1 LSSVDPVN
9 KATDKGVRHFTRNG
23 GRLCVCSEHTST
35 EDAKPLMETQLRNGM
50 VLTAIG
56 LCAGVMTPETTLAQT
71 AVGAVINGADTA
83 WVLMS
88 SALVLAMTVPGLALF
103 YGGLVRSKNVLGTI
117 MHSFAILCVVSLFWV
132 LLGYSLAFGP
142 DVNGVIGSLAWVGL
156 SGVGLSPHPVYG
168 PTIPHQAFMV
178 FQLMFAAIT
187 PALITG
193 AFAERMKFG
202 ALILFALLWS
212 LLIYCPVAHWVWGG
226 GWLAGLGALDFAGGA
241 VVHISSGI
249 SALVCALVLGARQ
262 GYGTDYMAP
271 HNLPMVLLGTG
282 LLWVGWFG
290 FNAGSAL
297 GANETA
303 VVAFV
308 ATHTAAVAAALS
320 WMAVEWWHRGTPTV
334 LGIASGAV
342 AGLAMV
348 TPGAGFVSP
357 FSALFMGLVAGG
369 LSYVAIMK
377 KGGFGYDDSLDVV
390 GIHGVA
396 GIGGILLTGLLAS
409 KGVNAAGADGLLHG
423 NAAFFAVQAVV
434 VVVVGV
440 FSAVGTWVILKAVDR
455 LVGLRVLPE
464 EERMGL
470 DLSQHN
476 ERAYS

>member
-1 LSSVDPVN
+1 
-9 KATDKGVRHFTRNG
+9 
-23 GRLCVCSEHTST
+23 
-35 EDAKPLMETQLRNGM
+35 MERQFGHGARM
-50 VLTAIG
+50 
-56 LCAGVMTPETTLAQT
+56 TTLALFPVVMAPAST
-71 AVGAVINGADTA
+71 SAETIAAAPVSGADTA
-83 WVLMS
+83 WVLVS
-88 SALVLAMTVPGLALF
+88 AALVLAMTVPGLALF

-117 MHSFAILCVVSLFWV
+117 MHSFVILCVISLFWV

-142 DVNGVIGSLAWVGL
+142 DVKGVIGSLAWAGL
-156 SGVGLSPHPVYG
+156 SGVGLSPHAVYG

-193 AFAERMKFG
+193 AFAERMKFS
-202 ALILFALLWS
+202 ALIVFALLWS
-212 LLIYCPVAHWVWGG
+212 LLIYCPIAHWVWGG

-249 SALVCALVLGARQ
+249 SALVCALMLGTRQ

-308 ATHTAAVAAALS
+308 ATHTAAVTAALT
-320 WMAVEWWHRGTPTV
+320 WMTVEWWHRGTPTV

-348 TPGAGFVSP
+348 TPGAGFVTP
-357 FSALFMGLVAGG
+357 FSALFMGMAAGG

-377 KGGFGYDDSLDVV
+377 KGGLGYDDSLDVV

-396 GIGGILLTGLLAS
+396 GVGGILMTGLFAS
-409 KGVNAAGADGLLHG
+409 KAVNAAGADGLLQG
-423 NAAFFAVQAVV
+423 NGAFFAVQALT

-440 FSAVGTWVILKAVDR
+440 FSAAGTWVILKVVDR
-455 LVGLRVLPE
+455 AVGLRVTAE

>member
-1 LSSVDPVN
+1 MERQFGN
-9 KATDKGVRHFTRNG
+9 
-23 GRLCVCSEHTST
+23 
-35 EDAKPLMETQLRNGM
+35 DAWM
-50 VLTAIG
+50 TALV
-56 LCAGVMTPETTLAQT
+56 LCAGAMAPETAFAETIAAA
-71 AVGAVINGADTA
+71 AVSAADTA
-83 WVLMS
+83 WVLVS
-88 SALVLAMTVPGLALF
+88 AALVLAMTVPGLALF

-117 MHSFAILCVVSLFWV
+117 MHSFVILCIISLFWV

-142 DVNGVIGSLAWVGL
+142 DVKGVIGSLAWAGL
-156 SGVGLSPHPVYG
+156 SGVGLSPHAVYG

-212 LLIYCPVAHWVWGG
+212 LFVYCPIAHWMWGG

-249 SALVCALVLGARQ
+249 SALVCALMLGARQ

-308 ATHTAAVAAALS
+308 ATHTAAVTAALT
-320 WMAVEWWHRGTPTV
+320 WMTVEWWHRGTPTV

-348 TPGAGFVSP
+348 TPGAGFVTP
-357 FSALFMGLVAGG
+357 FSALFMGMAAGG

-377 KGGFGYDDSLDVV
+377 KGGLGYDDSLDVV

-396 GIGGILLTGLLAS
+396 GVGGILMTGLFAS
-409 KGVNAAGADGLLHG
+409 KAVNAAGADGLLQG
-423 NAAFFAVQAVV
+423 NGAFFAVQALT

-440 FSAVGTWVILKAVDR
+440 FSAAGTWVILKVVDR
-455 LVGLRVLPE
+455 AVGLRVTAE

>member
-1 LSSVDPVN
+1 MERQFGN
-9 KATDKGVRHFTRNG
+9 
-23 GRLCVCSEHTST
+23 
-35 EDAKPLMETQLRNGM
+35 DAWMT
-50 VLTAIG
+50 VIV
-56 LCAGVMTPETTLAQT
+56 LCAGAMAPEIASAETIAAA
-71 AVGAVINGADTA
+71 AVSGADTA
-83 WVLMS
+83 WVLVS
-88 SALVLAMTVPGLALF
+88 AALVLAMTVPGLALF

-117 MHSFAILCVVSLFWV
+117 MHSFVILCLISLFWV

-142 DVNGVIGSLAWVGL
+142 DVKGVIGSLAWAGL
-156 SGVGLSPHPVYG
+156 SGVGLSPHAVYG

-212 LLIYCPVAHWVWGG
+212 LFVYCPIAHWMWGG

-249 SALVCALVLGARQ
+249 SALVCALMLGARQ

-308 ATHTAAVAAALS
+308 ATHTAAVTAALT
-320 WMAVEWWHRGTPTV
+320 WMTVEWWHRGTPTV

-348 TPGAGFVSP
+348 TPGAGFVTP
-357 FSALFMGLVAGG
+357 FSALFMGMAAGG

-377 KGGFGYDDSLDVV
+377 KGGLGYDDSLDVV

-396 GIGGILLTGLLAS
+396 GVGGILMTGLFAS
-409 KGVNAAGADGLLHG
+409 KAVNAAGADGLLQG
-423 NAAFFAVQAVV
+423 NGAFFAVQALT

-440 FSAVGTWVILKAVDR
+440 FSAAGTWMILKVVDR
-455 LVGLRVLPE
+455 AVGLRVTPE

>member
-1 LSSVDPVN
+1 MADAFVF
-9 KATDKGVRHFTRNG
+9 AAIIETG
-23 GRLCVCSEHTST
+23 G
-35 EDAKPLMETQLRNGM
+35 AGPMERQFGHGARM
-50 VLTAIG
+50 
-56 LCAGVMTPETTLAQT
+56 TTLALFPVVMAPAST
-71 AVGAVINGADTA
+71 SAETIAAAPVSGADTA
-83 WVLMS
+83 WVLVS
-88 SALVLAMTVPGLALF
+88 AALVLAMTVPGLALF

-117 MHSFAILCVVSLFWV
+117 MHSFVILCVISLFWV

-142 DVNGVIGSLAWVGL
+142 DVRGVIGSLAWAGL
-156 SGVGLSPHPVYG
+156 SGVGLSPHAVYG

-193 AFAERMKFG
+193 AFAERMKFS
-202 ALILFALLWS
+202 ALIVFALLWS
-212 LLIYCPVAHWVWGG
+212 LLIYCPIAHWVWGG

-249 SALVCALVLGARQ
+249 SALVCALMLGTRQ

-297 GANETA
+297 GANEIA

-308 ATHTAAVAAALS
+308 ATHTAAVTAALT
-320 WMAVEWWHRGTPTV
+320 WMTVEWWHRGTPTV

-357 FSALFMGLVAGG
+357 FSALFMGMAAGG

-377 KGGFGYDDSLDVV
+377 KGGLGYDDSLDVV

-396 GIGGILLTGLLAS
+396 GVGGILMTGLFAS
-409 KGVNAAGADGLLHG
+409 KAVNAAGADGLLQG
-423 NAAFFAVQAVV
+423 NGAFFAVQALT
-434 VVVVGV
+434 VVVVGL
-440 FSAVGTWVILKAVDR
+440 FSAGGTWVILKVVDR
-455 LVGLRVLPE
+455 AVGLRVTPE

>member
-1 LSSVDPVN
+1 MERRFGTGAAAAALALGLEATTP
-9 KATDKGVRHFTRNG
+9 KATFA
-23 GRLCVCSEHTST
+23 EPM
-35 EDAKPLMETQLRNGM
+35 A
-50 VLTAIG
+50 A
-56 LCAGVMTPETTLAQT
+56 
-71 AVGAVINGADTA
+71 AVSGADTA
-83 WVLMS
+83 WVLVS

-117 MHSFAILCVVSLFWV
+117 MHSFVILCAVSLFWV
-132 LLGYSLAFGP
+132 LFGYSLAFGP
-142 DVNGVIGSLAWVGL
+142 DVKGMIGSLAWAGL
-156 SGVGLSPHPVYG
+156 RGVGLSPHAVYG

-193 AFAERMKFG
+193 AFAERMKFS
-202 ALILFALLWS
+202 ALILFSLLWS
-212 LLIYCPVAHWVWGG
+212 LFIYCPVAHWLWGG

-249 SALVCALVLGARQ
+249 SALVCALMLGRRQ

-308 ATHTAAVAAALS
+308 ATHTAAVTAALT

-348 TPGAGFVSP
+348 TPGAGFVGP
-357 FSALFMGLVAGG
+357 FSALFMGMAAGG

-377 KGGFGYDDSLDVV
+377 KGAFGYDDSLDVV

-396 GIGGILLTGLLAS
+396 GVGGILLTGLFAS
-409 KGVNAAGADGLLHG
+409 KAVNAAGADGLLQG
-423 NAAFFAVQAVV
+423 NAAFLGVQALTVV
-434 VVVVGV
+434 AVGL
-440 FSAVGTWVILKAVDR
+440 FSAGGTWVILKAVDR
-455 LVGLRVLPE
+455 VLGLRVTPE

>member
-1 LSSVDPVN
+1 MERQFGHGARMTILALFPVVM
-9 KATDKGVRHFTRNG
+9 APA
-23 GRLCVCSEHTST
+23 STS
-35 EDAKPLMETQLRNGM
+35 AETIAAAP
-50 VLTAIG
+50 VS
-56 LCAGVMTPETTLAQT
+56 
-71 AVGAVINGADTA
+71 GADTA
-83 WVLMS
+83 WVLVS
-88 SALVLAMTVPGLALF
+88 AALVLAMTVPGLALF

-117 MHSFAILCVVSLFWV
+117 MHSFVILCVISLFWV

-142 DVNGVIGSLAWVGL
+142 DVKGVIGSLAWAGL
-156 SGVGLSPHPVYG
+156 SGVGLSPHAVYG

-193 AFAERMKFG
+193 AFAERMKFS
-202 ALILFALLWS
+202 ALIVFALLWS
-212 LLIYCPVAHWVWGG
+212 LLIYCPIAHWVWGG

-249 SALVCALVLGARQ
+249 SALVCALMLGTRQ

-297 GANETA
+297 GANEIA

-308 ATHTAAVAAALS
+308 ATHTAAVTAALT
-320 WMAVEWWHRGTPTV
+320 WMTVEWWHRGTPTV

-357 FSALFMGLVAGG
+357 FSALFMGMAAGG

-377 KGGFGYDDSLDVV
+377 KGALGYDDSLDVV

-396 GIGGILLTGLLAS
+396 GVGGILMTGLLAS
-409 KGVNAAGADGLLHG
+409 KAVNAGGADGLLQG
-423 NAAFFAVQAVV
+423 NGAFFAVQALT
-434 VVVVGV
+434 VVVVGL
-440 FSAVGTWVILKAVDR
+440 FSAGGTWVILKAVDR
-455 LVGLRVLPE
+455 VIGLRVTPE

>member
-1 LSSVDPVN
+1 MTILALFPVVMAP
-9 KATDKGVRHFTRNG
+9 AT
-23 GRLCVCSEHTST
+23 TS
-35 EDAKPLMETQLRNGM
+35 AETIAAAP
-50 VLTAIG
+50 VS
-56 LCAGVMTPETTLAQT
+56 
-71 AVGAVINGADTA
+71 GADTA
-83 WVLMS
+83 WVLVS
-88 SALVLAMTVPGLALF
+88 AALVLAMTVPGLALF

-117 MHSFAILCVVSLFWV
+117 MHSFVILCVISLFWV

-142 DVNGVIGSLAWVGL
+142 DVKGVIGSLAWAGL
-156 SGVGLSPHPVYG
+156 SGVGLSPHAVYG

-193 AFAERMKFG
+193 AFAERMKFS
-202 ALILFALLWS
+202 ALIVFALLWS
-212 LLIYCPVAHWVWGG
+212 LLIYCPIAHWVWGG

-249 SALVCALVLGARQ
+249 SALVCALMLGTRQ

-290 FNAGSAL
+290 FNAGSAV

-308 ATHTAAVAAALS
+308 ATHTAAVTAALT
-320 WMAVEWWHRGTPTV
+320 WMTVEWWHRGTPTV

-357 FSALFMGLVAGG
+357 FSALFMGMAAGG

-377 KGGFGYDDSLDVV
+377 KGALGYDDSLDVV

-396 GIGGILLTGLLAS
+396 GVGGILMTGLLAS
-409 KGVNAAGADGLLHG
+409 KTVNAGGADGLLQG
-423 NAAFFAVQAVV
+423 NGAFFAVQALT
-434 VVVVGV
+434 VVVVGL
-440 FSAVGTWVILKAVDR
+440 FSAGGTWVILKAVDR
-455 LVGLRVLPE
+455 AIGLRVTPE

>member
-1 LSSVDPVN
+1 M
-9 KATDKGVRHFTRNG
+9 TG
-23 GRLCVCSEHTST
+23 
-35 EDAKPLMETQLRNGM
+35 
-50 VLTAIG
+50 IG
-56 LCAGVMTPETTLAQT
+56 LCAGVATAETAFAQPT
-71 AVGAVINGADTA
+71 SVAGISGADTA
-83 WVLMS
+83 WVLV
-88 SALVLAMTVPGLALF
+88 SAVLVLAMTVPGLALF

-117 MHSFAILCVVSLFWV
+117 MHTFVILCLVSLLWV

-142 DVNGVIGSLAWVGL
+142 DIKGVIGSLAWAGL
-156 SGVGLSPHPVYG
+156 NGVGLSPHAVYG

-193 AFAERMKFG
+193 AFAERMKFS
-202 ALILFALLWS
+202 ALMLFALLWS
-212 LLIYCPVAHWVWGG
+212 LCIYCPIAHWVWGG
-226 GWLAGLGALDFAGGA
+226 GWLAALGALDFAGGA

-249 SALVCALVLGARQ
+249 SALVCAHVLGARQ
-262 GYGTDYMAP
+262 GYGTEYMAP

-308 ATHTAAVAAALS
+308 ATHTAAVTAALS

-334 LGIASGAV
+334 LGIASGAI

-357 FSALFMGLVAGG
+357 FSALFMGMAAGV

-377 KGGFGYDDSLDVV
+377 KAGFGYDDSLDVV
-390 GIHGVA
+390 GIHGVS
-396 GIGGILLTGLLAS
+396 GVGGILLTGFLAS
-409 KGVNAAGADGLLHG
+409 KAVNAGGADGLLQG
-423 NAAFFAVQAVV
+423 NVAFFAVQALMVA
-434 VVVVGV
+434 VVGM
-440 FSAVGTWVILKAVDR
+440 FCSAGTWIILKVVDR
-455 LVGLRVLPE
+455 MVGLRVLPE
-464 EERMGL
+464 QERMGL
-470 DLSQHN
+470 DLSQHD

>member
-1 LSSVDPVN
+1 M
-9 KATDKGVRHFTRNG
+9 KRQFGTGIAM
-23 GRLCVCSEHTST
+23 TS
-35 EDAKPLMETQLRNGM
+35 
-50 VLTAIG
+50 IG
-56 LCAGVMTPETTLAQT
+56 LCAGVMIPETAFAQPT
-71 AVGAVINGADTA
+71 GAAGISGADTA
-83 WVLMS
+83 WVLV
-88 SALVLAMTVPGLALF
+88 SAVLVLAMTVPGLALF

-117 MHSFAILCVVSLFWV
+117 MHTFVILCLVSLLWV

-142 DVNGVIGSLAWVGL
+142 DIKGVIGSLAWAGL
-156 SGVGLSPHPVYG
+156 NGVGLSPHAVYG

-193 AFAERMKFG
+193 AFAERMKFS
-202 ALILFALLWS
+202 ALMLFAVLWS
-212 LLIYCPVAHWVWGG
+212 LFIYCPVAHWVWGG
-226 GWLAGLGALDFAGGA
+226 GWLAALGALDFAGGA

-249 SALVCALVLGARQ
+249 SALICAHVLGVRQ
-262 GYGTDYMAP
+262 GYGTEYMAP

-308 ATHTAAVAAALS
+308 ATHTAAVTAALS
-320 WMAVEWWHRGTPTV
+320 WMAVEWWQRGTPTV
-334 LGIASGAV
+334 LGLASGAI

-357 FSALFMGLVAGG
+357 FSALFMGMAAGV
-369 LSYVAIMK
+369 LSYVAIIK
-377 KGGFGYDDSLDVV
+377 KAGFGYDDSLDVV
-390 GIHGVA
+390 GIHGVS
-396 GIGGILLTGLLAS
+396 GVGGILLTGFLAS
-409 KGVNAAGADGLLHG
+409 KAVNAGGADGLLQG
-423 NAAFFAVQAVV
+423 NVAFFSVQALTVA
-434 VVVVGV
+434 VVGV
-440 FSAVGTWVILKAVDR
+440 FCAAGTWIILKVVDR
-455 LVGLRVLPE
+455 IVGLRVPPE

-470 DLSQHN
+470 DLSQHD

>member
-1 LSSVDPVN
+1 
-9 KATDKGVRHFTRNG
+9 
-23 GRLCVCSEHTST
+23 
-35 EDAKPLMETQLRNGM
+35 MERQLGSGIAM
-50 VLTAIG
+50 AGIG
-56 LCAGVMTPETTLAQT
+56 LCAWLVTPITAFAETASV
-71 AVGAVINGADTA
+71 AAISGADTA
-83 WVLMS
+83 WVLIS
-88 SALVLAMTVPGLALF
+88 AALVLAMTLPGLALF

-117 MHSFAILCVVSLFWV
+117 MHSFVILCLVSLFWV

-142 DVNGVIGSLAWVGL
+142 DVKGVIGSLAWAGL
-156 SGVGLSPHPVYG
+156 SGVGLSPHAVYG

-202 ALILFALLWS
+202 ALVLFALLWS
-212 LLIYCPVAHWVWGG
+212 LLIYCPIAHWIWGG

-308 ATHTAAVAAALS
+308 ATHTAAVTAALS

-357 FSALFMGLVAGG
+357 FSALFMGMAAGA

-396 GIGGILLTGLLAS
+396 GVGGILLTGLLAS
-409 KGVNAAGADGLLHG
+409 KTVNSGGADGLLQG
-423 NAAFFAVQAVV
+423 NGAFFGVQALTA
-434 VVVVGV
+434 VVVGV
-440 FSAVGTWVILKAVDR
+440 FSAAGTWVILKAVDR
-455 LVGLRVLPE
+455 VVGLRVLPE

>member
-1 LSSVDPVN
+1 M
-9 KATDKGVRHFTRNG
+9 
-23 GRLCVCSEHTST
+23 
-35 EDAKPLMETQLRNGM
+35 EDAKRPMEKQLGIGIGM
-50 VLTAIG
+50 TALG
-56 LCAGVMTPETTLAQT
+56 LYAGVMAPDTALAETAGGVL
-71 AVGAVINGADTA
+71 INGADTA
-83 WVLMS
+83 WVLIS

-117 MHSFAILCVVSLFWV
+117 MHSFVILCLVSLCWV

-142 DVNGVIGSLAWVGL
+142 DVKGVVGSLAWAGL
-156 SGVGLSPHPVYG
+156 SGVGLSPHAVYG

-193 AFAERMKFG
+193 AFAERMKFS
-202 ALILFALLWS
+202 ALVLFSLLWS
-212 LLIYCPVAHWVWGG
+212 LLIYCPIAHWLWGG

-308 ATHTAAVAAALS
+308 ATHTAAVTAALS

-334 LGIASGAV
+334 LGIASGAI

-348 TPGAGFVSP
+348 TPGAGYVSP
-357 FSALFMGLVAGG
+357 FSALFMGMAAGA

-377 KGGFGYDDSLDVV
+377 KGGLGYDDSLDVV

-409 KGVNAAGADGLLHG
+409 KAVNAAGADGLLHG
-423 NAAFFAVQAVV
+423 NASFFAVQALT
-434 VVVVGV
+434 VVVVGL
-440 FSAVGTWVILKAVDR
+440 FAAAGTWVILKAVDR
-455 LVGLRVLPE
+455 LVGLRLLPE